1 MTRDTFHDTGR
12 VSYYSTTKLFDTGF
26 TKIVVVWLDS
36 IVSVKVNS
44 KTFYQILKV
53 LMVMILQEEK
63 HFLIQI
69 EFQIS

>member
-1 MTRDTFHDTGR
+1 MNDTRVLR
-12 VSYYSTTKLFDTGF
+12 EYYYSIAKLFDTGF
-26 TKIVVVWLDS
+26 TRIVVVWLDN
-36 IVSVKVNS
+36 IVSVKANN
-44 KTFYQILKV
+44 KTFYQILKI